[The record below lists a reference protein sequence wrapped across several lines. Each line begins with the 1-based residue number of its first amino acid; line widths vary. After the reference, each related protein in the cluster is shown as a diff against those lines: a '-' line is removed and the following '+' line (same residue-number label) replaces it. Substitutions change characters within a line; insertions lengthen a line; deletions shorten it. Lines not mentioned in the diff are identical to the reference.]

1 MIHGLFLKRTNL
13 SNRQDAKVAKA
24 NKIDVFDCGETM
36 SGKLGVLGVLAVKN
50 KVQVEFQA
58 KTMAENHDL
67 FFRFHNF
74 SIMSLRQRWG
84 LALRFSRIAGKHG

>member
-1 MIHGLFLKRTNL
+1 MHLHGLFLKRTNL

-50 KVQVEFQA
+50 KAQVEFQA
-58 KTMAENHDL
+58 QTMVLAASRPMAL
-67 FFRFHNF
+67 TF
-74 SIMSLRQRWG
+74 S
-84 LALRFSRIAGKHG
+84 K